1 MYICVYFCMWVC
13 VCVCVPTQSYA
24 SSWKIKED
32 NEKKSAER
40 VDFNLFY
47 LDHPISSLTN
57 ISDLLVLFLRESAK
71 NVFLAFPLSSLL
83 SNMDNFYLRFILF
96 PLSTICL
103 FNPYNLQSLRVQSSS
118 ILLSLSPNLIYTNC
132 SFEI

>member
-1 MYICVYFCMWVC
+1 MRVYMCVFLYVGVWVC

-57 ISDLLVLFLRESAK
+57 ISDLLVLFL
-71 NVFLAFPLSSLL
+71 
-83 SNMDNFYLRFILF
+83 
-96 PLSTICL
+96 
-103 FNPYNLQSLRVQSSS
+103 
-118 ILLSLSPNLIYTNC
+118 
-132 SFEI
+132 